1 MKWLLGNM
9 SRLYDKKLTKVSDG
23 CQNVDLN
30 KWARVIHMI
39 LGIK

>member
-1 MKWLLGNM
+1 LLGNVI
-9 SRLYDKKLTKVSDG
+9 RLYDNKLTKVSDG

-30 KWARVIHMI
+30 RMATVIHMI